1 MGWSKLLLH
10 VPVDTAARA
19 LNLTFTLGGPLSA
32 AGVGD
37 VQMMGTVQMT
47 NGSPVQGDGIAAVD
61 GNAAG
66 MCEYFGTLS
75 LEAAPDNGTA
85 HDLYVNFLAGPNAT
99 FLLDTFGCEQ
109 PNAST
114 ITVQLVHSSSFS
126 NLN

>member
-1 MGWSKLLLH
+1 MPQITMASLQTVFTRNTVPQTPNFRTSK
-10 VPVDTAARA
+10 
-19 LNLTFTLGGPLSA
+19 
-32 AGVGD
+32 
-37 VQMMGTVQMT
+37 MMGTVQMT